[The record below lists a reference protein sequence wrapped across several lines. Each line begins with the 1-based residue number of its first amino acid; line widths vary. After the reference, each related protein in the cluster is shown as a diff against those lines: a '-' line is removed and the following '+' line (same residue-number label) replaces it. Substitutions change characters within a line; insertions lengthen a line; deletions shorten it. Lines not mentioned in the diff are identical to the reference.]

1 MWFVHVISEVNWCIF
16 REITW
21 RYYSFIVQGH
31 FLISQK
37 NNSKRTLQP
46 IKGIIFRKSSHS
58 LFMYINKPILVLK
71 ISNKIECTNLDL
83 YFNMMAKNP
92 SLKSSYMHSY
102 QDKFFQR
109 NNNSFLQKYT
119 NCYFN
124 NRLKLKKLPTKK
136 FQPIFVFKFWNSR
149 IFQLATK
156 M

>member
-1 MWFVHVISEVNWCIF
+1 MHFQRDYMKVLQFHCPG
-16 REITW
+16 T
-21 RYYSFIVQGH
+21 

-58 LFMYINKPILVLK
+58 FFMYINKPILVLK
-71 ISNKIECTNLDL
+71 IWNKIECTNLDM

-92 SLKSSYMHSY
+92 SLKLSYMHSY
-102 QDKFFQR
+102 QILSEEQQF
-109 NNNSFLQKYT
+109 FLQKYT

-149 IFQLATK
+149 IFQLAK
-156 M
+156 KV

>member
-1 MWFVHVISEVNWCIF
+1 MHFQRDYMKVLQFHCPG
-16 REITW
+16 T
-21 RYYSFIVQGH
+21 

-46 IKGIIFRKSSHS
+46 IKGIIFRKSSYS

-71 ISNKIECTNLDL
+71 IWNKIECTNLDM

-92 SLKSSYMHSY
+92 SLKLSYMHSY
-102 QDKFFQR
+102 QILSEEQQF
-109 NNNSFLQKYT
+109 FLQKYT

-124 NRLKLKKLPTKK
+124 NTLKLKKLPTKK

>member
-1 MWFVHVISEVNWCIF
+1 MHFQRDYMKVLQFHC
-16 REITW
+16 
-21 RYYSFIVQGH
+21 QGT

-37 NNSKRTLQP
+37 NNNKRTLQP

-71 ISNKIECTNLDL
+71 IWNKIECTNLDM
-83 YFNMMAKNP
+83 YFNMMAKNL
-92 SLKSSYMHSY
+92 SLKLSYMHSY
-102 QDKFFQR
+102 EDKFFQR
-109 NNNSFLQKYT
+109 NNYFFLQKYT

-124 NRLKLKKLPTKK
+124 NTLKLKKLPTKK

>member
-1 MWFVHVISEVNWCIF
+1 MHFQRDYMKVLQFHCPG
-16 REITW
+16 T
-21 RYYSFIVQGH
+21 

-71 ISNKIECTNLDL
+71 IWNKIECTNLDM

-92 SLKSSYMHSY
+92 SLKLSYMHSY

>member
-1 MWFVHVISEVNWCIF
+1 MHFQRDYMKVLQFHC
-16 REITW
+16 
-21 RYYSFIVQGH
+21 QGT

-37 NNSKRTLQP
+37 NNNKRTLQP
-46 IKGIIFRKSSHS
+46 IKGSIFRKSSHS

-71 ISNKIECTNLDL
+71 IWNKIECTNLDM
-83 YFNMMAKNP
+83 YFNMMAKNL
-92 SLKSSYMHSY
+92 SLKLSYMHSY